1 MAETIFKIGN
11 KILKIGGKLLTAP
24 HVEPTYK
31 TRYEY
36 TIFETNDG
44 SGTSSAT
51 VTVDLTQYDEIG
63 FRLAPSG
70 YATKN
75 ANWVWLKCPWDATMS
90 DKNLNFVGSDGT
102 NFVLLENKLS
112 WSTDVTMTTGWI
124 YSSTTY
130 NNILITD
137 MSSDAQFKS
146 THDANWVPLISK
158 IVGVKYQ

>member
-1 MAETIFKIGN
+1 MPETY
-11 KILKIGGKLLTAP
+11 KLQYDGMTLTYLGLTLGYELV
-24 HVEPTYK
+24 HK

-44 SGTSSAT
+44 SGTEIAA

-63 FRLAPSG
+63 FRLAAPNG
-70 YATKN
+70 YATGN
-75 ANWVWLKCPWDATMS
+75 AKWLWLKCPWDATMS
-90 DKNLNFVGSDGT
+90 DRNLQFVGNDGT

-112 WSTDVTMTTGWI
+112 WSTNVTMSTGWK
-124 YSSTTY
+124 YGSTTY
-130 NNILITD
+130 NNILMTE
-137 MSSDAQFKS
+137 MNSNARFNS